1 MYLKVLCHRRDE
13 ADVHLNAAFYMLLR
27 CDNQQ
32 NRPDV
37 LHPHNFCSFHAILL
51 YVYLR
56 GARISPIIAPKIEKV
71 EMDDLA
77 SGHVI
82 LRALAQGIVEH
93 AIALTS

>member
-1 MYLKVLCHRRDE
+1 M
-13 ADVHLNAAFYMLLR
+13 
-27 CDNQQ
+27 
-32 NRPDV
+32 
-37 LHPHNFCSFHAILL
+37 
-51 YVYLR
+51 
-56 GARISPIIAPKIEKV
+56 SPIIAPNIEKV